1 MKRPGP
7 PRGPWT
13 IRRGP
18 RPPKAISM
26 RVSACAR
33 ASLDTGVIS
42 LLSFCLVGLFFLL
55 FSPLWATATVCV
67 PKAPSL
73 APGAPPDVPDQT
85 KLVGEGVPACL
96 PLERAPGHHPENTQ
110 LGQKMGMVPSLQ
122 PVPSELQLPHHE
134 YRMQT
139 IPPEQTPG
147 SGFRMPP
154 SDAAVLAEILLQ
166 IPRSTSPAPSLWNVS
181 YPRQES

>member
-1 MKRPGP
+1 MHEQAWIQGSSPFYPFVLWGCFSSCFHPSGQQLPCVSLKLHLWPPGH
-7 PRGPWT
+7 
-13 IRRGP
+13 
-18 RPPKAISM
+18 
-26 RVSACAR
+26 
-33 ASLDTGVIS
+33 
-42 LLSFCLVGLFFLL
+42 
-55 FSPLWATATVCV
+55 
-67 PKAPSL
+67 
-73 APGAPPDVPDQT
+73 PPDVPDQP